1 MVLRIVQVLFTYCSK
16 VSMETVD
23 HTQNLTKD
31 LNLGGQVTQGYSA
44 LACGKG

>member
-1 MVLRIVQVLFTYCSK
+1 MVLRIVQVLFIYRSK
-16 VSMETVD
+16 VSMETAD

-31 LNLGGQVTQGYSA
+31 WNLGGQVTQGYSV